1 MPKLRSVHVQNF
13 LRSLQNATPVIAF
26 FLIGF
31 VLVYGIFGMQYVC
44 VVSVVTVFFQTRHK
58 RNDNT
63 PYRYARLLIVGSLL
77 IVFAYISSR
86 SLLLCVLLNLC
97 IPFALVFTQSSQF
110 NPKGYFSYAMIFVFL
125 SLMPPESLQ
134 ELAVELLVFFLCVA
148 LLALSI
154 RLYSRFFLRISGQ
167 SFTLENGFNELAE
180 MLLMLPEPASRQT
193 LEKRYRQLV
202 RDFHGISYHQRF
214 FAASGGKNQLYDM
227 FSTLLQRFSYLIVD
241 DTWRDRPDSSYSR
254 VLQDI
259 SAFLKDIAPRAGES
273 YWPGDARRAQKLLD
287 GMEVPEGR
295 VRIFCRSLLHMVI
308 LMLRTTTEI
317 REKPRIF
324 PKMDVRDFWRQIRLR
339 CSRESFEMRFAMRLS
354 AVMTIS
360 CALGF
365 ILPVTRSYWI
375 PLNAF
380 LLMQPSYEDSSYRM
394 KTRSIGTL
402 LGCCVEFIVCPFLPG
417 IGGRI
422 AFSLLMISLMYCAT
436 PGTWNQP
443 IFSTCYALTMASL
456 TLDETIAITLR
467 IVYLAAA
474 VAIVF
479 VVNRFFFPM
488 RKETQFRYNFKALFR
503 LNNSYWDIIRDGLSK
518 ETRLSVSNEIL
529 TYFHMIY
536 QECAAYIQKNKSL
549 PFREDREAVLLKL
562 WHMFSELEQMHFL
575 VRTKSILQEERKA
588 LIHLI
593 DAIQEELYP
602 IISYENFPVIRGELR
617 YEEPEVVYVLEQYLK
632 HAESLLAYKHCIP
645 F

>member
-1 MPKLRSVHVQNF
+1 M
-13 LRSLQNATPVIAF
+13 
-26 FLIGF
+26 
-31 VLVYGIFGMQYVC
+31 
-44 VVSVVTVFFQTRHK
+44 
-58 RNDNT
+58 
-63 PYRYARLLIVGSLL
+63 
-77 IVFAYISSR
+77 
-86 SLLLCVLLNLC
+86 C

-125 SLMPPESLQ
+125 
-134 ELAVELLVFFLCVA
+134 
-148 LLALSI
+148 
-154 RLYSRFFLRISGQ
+154 
-167 SFTLENGFNELAE
+167 
-180 MLLMLPEPASRQT
+180 
-193 LEKRYRQLV
+193 
-202 RDFHGISYHQRF
+202 
-214 FAASGGKNQLYDM
+214 
-227 FSTLLQRFSYLIVD
+227 
-241 DTWRDRPDSSYSR
+241 
-254 VLQDI
+254 
-259 SAFLKDIAPRAGES
+259 
-273 YWPGDARRAQKLLD
+273 
-287 GMEVPEGR
+287 
-295 VRIFCRSLLHMVI
+295 
-308 LMLRTTTEI
+308 
-317 REKPRIF
+317 
-324 PKMDVRDFWRQIRLR
+324 
-339 CSRESFEMRFAMRLS
+339 
-354 AVMTIS
+354 
-360 CALGF
+360 
-365 ILPVTRSYWI
+365 
-375 PLNAF
+375 
-380 LLMQPSYEDSSYRM
+380 
-394 KTRSIGTL
+394 
-402 LGCCVEFIVCPFLPG
+402 
-417 IGGRI
+417 
-422 AFSLLMISLMYCAT
+422 SLMYCAT

-602 IISYENFPVIRGELR
+602 IISYENFPAIRGELR

>member
-1 MPKLRSVHVQNF
+1 
-13 LRSLQNATPVIAF
+13 
-26 FLIGF
+26 
-31 VLVYGIFGMQYVC
+31 
-44 VVSVVTVFFQTRHK
+44 
-58 RNDNT
+58 
-63 PYRYARLLIVGSLL
+63 
-77 IVFAYISSR
+77 
-86 SLLLCVLLNLC
+86 
-97 IPFALVFTQSSQF
+97 
-110 NPKGYFSYAMIFVFL
+110 
-125 SLMPPESLQ
+125 
-134 ELAVELLVFFLCVA
+134 
-148 LLALSI
+148 
-154 RLYSRFFLRISGQ
+154 
-167 SFTLENGFNELAE
+167 
-180 MLLMLPEPASRQT
+180 
-193 LEKRYRQLV
+193 
-202 RDFHGISYHQRF
+202 
-214 FAASGGKNQLYDM
+214 M

-254 VLQDI
+254 MLQDI

-436 PGTWNQP
+436 PGT
-443 IFSTCYALTMASL
+443 
-456 TLDETIAITLR
+456 
-467 IVYLAAA
+467 
-474 VAIVF
+474 
-479 VVNRFFFPM
+479 
-488 RKETQFRYNFKALFR
+488 
-503 LNNSYWDIIRDGLSK
+503 
-518 ETRLSVSNEIL
+518 
-529 TYFHMIY
+529 
-536 QECAAYIQKNKSL
+536 
-549 PFREDREAVLLKL
+549 
-562 WHMFSELEQMHFL
+562 
-575 VRTKSILQEERKA
+575 
-588 LIHLI
+588 
-593 DAIQEELYP
+593 
-602 IISYENFPVIRGELR
+602 
-617 YEEPEVVYVLEQYLK
+617 
-632 HAESLLAYKHCIP
+632 
-645 F
+645 

>member
-1 MPKLRSVHVQNF
+1 
-13 LRSLQNATPVIAF
+13 
-26 FLIGF
+26 
-31 VLVYGIFGMQYVC
+31 
-44 VVSVVTVFFQTRHK
+44 
-58 RNDNT
+58 
-63 PYRYARLLIVGSLL
+63 
-77 IVFAYISSR
+77 
-86 SLLLCVLLNLC
+86 
-97 IPFALVFTQSSQF
+97 
-110 NPKGYFSYAMIFVFL
+110 
-125 SLMPPESLQ
+125 
-134 ELAVELLVFFLCVA
+134 
-148 LLALSI
+148 
-154 RLYSRFFLRISGQ
+154 
-167 SFTLENGFNELAE
+167 
-180 MLLMLPEPASRQT
+180 
-193 LEKRYRQLV
+193 
-202 RDFHGISYHQRF
+202 
-214 FAASGGKNQLYDM
+214 M

-241 DTWRDRPDSSYSR
+241 DTWRGRPDSSYSR
-254 VLQDI
+254 MLQDI

-575 VRTKSILQEERKA
+575 VRTKSILREERKA

-602 IISYENFPVIRGELR
+602 IISYENFPAIRGELR

>member
-1 MPKLRSVHVQNF
+1 
-13 LRSLQNATPVIAF
+13 
-26 FLIGF
+26 
-31 VLVYGIFGMQYVC
+31 
-44 VVSVVTVFFQTRHK
+44 
-58 RNDNT
+58 
-63 PYRYARLLIVGSLL
+63 
-77 IVFAYISSR
+77 
-86 SLLLCVLLNLC
+86 
-97 IPFALVFTQSSQF
+97 
-110 NPKGYFSYAMIFVFL
+110 
-125 SLMPPESLQ
+125 
-134 ELAVELLVFFLCVA
+134 
-148 LLALSI
+148 
-154 RLYSRFFLRISGQ
+154 
-167 SFTLENGFNELAE
+167 
-180 MLLMLPEPASRQT
+180 MLHL
-193 LEKRYRQLV
+193 
-202 RDFHGISYHQRF
+202 
-214 FAASGGKNQLYDM
+214 
-227 FSTLLQRFSYLIVD
+227 
-241 DTWRDRPDSSYSR
+241 
-254 VLQDI
+254 
-259 SAFLKDIAPRAGES
+259 
-273 YWPGDARRAQKLLD
+273 WPGDAGRAQKLLD
-287 GMEVPEGR
+287 RMEVPEGR

-529 TYFHMIY
+529 THFHMIY
-536 QECAAYIQKNKSL
+536 QECAAYIQKDKSL

-602 IISYENFPVIRGELR
+602 IISYENFPAIRGELR

>member
-13 LRSLQNATPVIAF
+13 LRSLQNATHVIAF

-380 LLMQPSYEDSSYRM
+380 LLMQHSYEDSSYRM

-575 VRTKSILQEERKA
+575 VRTKSILREERKA

-602 IISYENFPVIRGELR
+602 IISYENFPAIRGELR